1 MLGSHY
7 RRPTMRFLVL
17 SIALAA
23 TTAACAPSG
32 PYDAGPSMY
41 DRAAML
47 NASAAMLQGPPP
59 PQPVFAQPY
68 APAPYQGPRCYHVMA
83 NGGCAHWGP

>member
-1 MLGSHY
+1 
-7 RRPTMRFLVL
+7 MRFLIL

-23 TTAACAPSG
+23 TTAACAPSD
-32 PYDAGPSMY
+32 PYAPGPSMY
-41 DRAAML
+41 DRAAMMS
-47 NASAAMLQGPPP
+47 ASAQMLQGPPP
-59 PQPVFAQPY
+59 QQPIFAQPFAP